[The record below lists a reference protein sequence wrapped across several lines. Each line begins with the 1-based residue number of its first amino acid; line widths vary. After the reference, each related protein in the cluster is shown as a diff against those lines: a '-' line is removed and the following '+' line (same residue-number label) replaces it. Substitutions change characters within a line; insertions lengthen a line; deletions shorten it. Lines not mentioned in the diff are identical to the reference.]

1 MQYRCIQMPPF
12 SAIASPSILIRSTI
26 ALAAIVITLLAGI
39 SISAQPLT
47 LTSGPYVIVA
57 DENVGNYR
65 VIVHQSPERVI
76 IGTLTYAVQVHSRET
91 SANVPDAII
100 KVYATPS
107 EHGARQVAPAL
118 NSPADREYYVGR
130 LEIEEKGVW
139 AIDVVVEH
147 PELGAATLT
156 LATEVFERARG
167 GDNLVLGT
175 ILWVFVSIAFLA
187 IVFYLIRKAKRSRIE
202 LERMRSRSEQ
212 ADGQT

>member
-12 SAIASPSILIRSTI
+12 SAIAPPSNIIRSSI
-26 ALAAIVITLLAGI
+26 ALAALIITFSAWI
-39 SISAQPLT
+39 SVSAQPLT

-57 DENVGNYR
+57 DENAGNYR

-76 IGTLTYAVQVHSRET
+76 IGTLTYAVQVHNRET
-91 SANVPDAII
+91 GANVPDAII

-147 PELGAATLT
+147 PELGDATLT
-156 LATEVFERARG
+156 LATEVFERSRG

-175 ILWVFVSIAFLA
+175 ILWVFVSIAFVVIA
-187 IVFYLIRKAKRSRIE
+187 FYLIRKSKRSRSE
-202 LERMRSRSEQ
+202 LERMLDQSEQ
-212 ADGQT
+212 PGGQS

>member
-1 MQYRCIQMPPF
+1 MRYRCNQMPRVNPISGRAVF
-12 SAIASPSILIRSTI
+12 IRSTSL
-26 ALAAIVITLLAGI
+26 LAVMAITLLAAT
-39 SISAQPLT
+39 SALAQPLT
-47 LTSGPYVIVA
+47 LTSGPFEIVA
-57 DENVGNYR
+57 DEAVGNYR

-76 IGTLTYAVQVHSRET
+76 IGTLTYAVQVHNRET
-91 SANVPDAII
+91 DANVGDAII

-147 PELGAATLT
+147 PEYGEATLT
-156 LATEVFERARG
+156 LATEVFERSRG

-175 ILWVFVSIAFLA
+175 ILWVFVSIAFVA
-187 IVFYLIRKAKRSRIE
+187 IAFYLVRKSKRARVE
-202 LERMRSRSEQ
+202 LERVRNQ
-212 ADGQT
+212 PQQPDA

>member
-1 MQYRCIQMPPF
+1 MHYRCIQMHSF
-12 SAIASPSILIRSTI
+12 SAIASPSTLIRSTI
-26 ALAAIVITLLAGI
+26 ALAVIVITLLVGA

-91 SANVPDAII
+91 GDNVPDAII

-147 PELGAATLT
+147 DELGDATLT
-156 LATEVFERARG
+156 LATEVFERSRG

-175 ILWVFVSIAFLA
+175 ILWVFVSIAFVA
-187 IVFYLIRKAKRSRIE
+187 IAVYLVRKSRRSRSE
-202 LERMRSRSEQ
+202 LERMLNQSEQ
-212 ADGQT
+212 PGEQS

>member
-1 MQYRCIQMPPF
+1 MQYRCIKMPPF
-12 SAIASPSILIRSTI
+12 SAIASPPVFIRSTI
-26 ALAAIVITLLAGI
+26 ALTAMTIILFAGI
-39 SISAQPLT
+39 STSAQPLT

-65 VIVHQSPERVI
+65 IIVHQSPERVI

-91 SANVPDAII
+91 GANVPDAII
-100 KVYATPS
+100 KVYASPS
-107 EHGARQVAPAL
+107 EHGAKQVAPAL

-147 PELGAATLT
+147 PELGEETLT

-175 ILWVFVSIAFLA
+175 ILWVFVSIAFVVIA
-187 IVFYLIRKAKRSRIE
+187 FYLIRKSKRSRIE
-202 LERMRSRSEQ
+202 LERIRNQSEHP
-212 ADGQT
+212 DG

>member
-1 MQYRCIQMPPF
+1 MPLL
-12 SAIASPSILIRSTI
+12 SAIVSPSILIRSSI
-26 ALAAIVITLLAGI
+26 ALTALIIAFSAWI
-39 SISAQPLT
+39 SVAAQPLT

-65 VIVHQSPERVI
+65 IIVHQSPERVI

-91 SANVPDAII
+91 GDNVPDAII

-147 PELGAATLT
+147 DELGDATLT
-156 LATEVFERARG
+156 LATEVFERSRG

-175 ILWVFVSIAFLA
+175 ILWVFVSIAFVVIA
-187 IVFYLIRKAKRSRIE
+187 IYLIRKSK
-202 LERMRSRSEQ
+202 RSRSELERILDQ
-212 ADGQT
+212 SEQPGGQS

>member
-1 MQYRCIQMPPF
+1 MQYRCIQMPPI
-12 SAIASPSILIRSTI
+12 SAIVSPPIFIRSSI
-26 ALAAIVITLLAGI
+26 ALAALII
-39 SISAQPLT
+39 SFSAWISVSAQPLT
-47 LTSGPYVIVA
+47 LTSGPYVVVA

-76 IGTLTYAVQVHSRET
+76 IGTLTYAVQVHSRE
-91 SANVPDAII
+91 SGANVPDAII

-147 PELGAATLT
+147 PELGDGTLT
-156 LATEVFERARG
+156 LATEVFERSRG

-175 ILWVFVSIAFLA
+175 ILWVFVSIAFVVIA
-187 IVFYLIRKAKRSRIE
+187 IYLIRKSKRSRIE
-202 LERMRSRSEQ
+202 LERMRNQSEQ
-212 ADGQT
+212 PDG

>member
-1 MQYRCIQMPPF
+1 MPLL
-12 SAIASPSILIRSTI
+12 SAIVSPSNLIRSSI
-26 ALAAIVITLLAGI
+26 ALTALFIAFSAWI
-39 SISAQPLT
+39 SVSAQPLT

-91 SANVPDAII
+91 GANVPDAII

-107 EHGARQVAPAL
+107 EHGARQVAPDL

-130 LEIEEKGVW
+130 LEIEEQGVW

-147 PELGAATLT
+147 PELGYATLT
-156 LATEVFERARG
+156 LATEVFERSRG

-175 ILWVFVSIAFLA
+175 ILWVFVSIAFVA
-187 IVFYLIRKAKRSRIE
+187 IAVYLVRKSRRSRSE
-202 LERMRSRSEQ
+202 LERMLNQSEQ
-212 ADGQT
+212 PGEQS

>member
-1 MQYRCIQMPPF
+1 MQYRCIQMPPI
-12 SAIASPSILIRSTI
+12 SAIVSPPIFIRSSI
-26 ALAAIVITLLAGI
+26 ALAALII
-39 SISAQPLT
+39 SFSAWISVSAQPLT
-47 LTSGPYVIVA
+47 LTSGPYVVVA

-76 IGTLTYAVQVHSRET
+76 IGTLTYAVQVHSRE
-91 SANVPDAII
+91 SGANVPDAII

-147 PELGAATLT
+147 PELGDGTLT
-156 LATEVFERARG
+156 LATEVFERSRG

-175 ILWVFVSIAFLA
+175 ILWVFVSIAFVVIA
-187 IVFYLIRKAKRSRIE
+187 IYLVRKSKRSRIE
-202 LERMRSRSEQ
+202 LERMRNQSEQ
-212 ADGQT
+212 PDG